1 MIDNTLIASAVD
13 AALRAVDEDHQHMYP
28 SEDSDTGLVC
38 SCGAVLDD
46 DNAAIGHIT
55 DVQVRAAV
63 QVIDA
68 EVSAEKADL
77 LARIDRALSRL
88 DERRTSSRSA
98 SEHARLDAKI
108 DGVKLARSYLEE
120 TTR

>member
-1 MIDNTLIASAVD
+1 MINDTTIMIAVG
-13 AALRAVDEDHQHMYP
+13 AAIRVMDEGHLHMNP
-28 SEDSDTGLVC
+28 GRGAALVC
-38 SCGAVLDD
+38 SCGAVLVD
-46 DNAAIGHIT
+46 DNQAIQHIT
-55 DVQVRAAV
+55 EVQVRAVA

-88 DERRTSSRSA
+88 DERRTSTRSA
-98 SEHARLDAKI
+98 SERIRLDAKI

>member
-1 MIDNTLIASAVD
+1 MINDTTIMLAVVEAIRVMD
-13 AALRAVDEDHQHMYP
+13 KGHRHMNP
-28 SEDSDTGLVC
+28 GDGTGLVC
-38 SCGAVLDD
+38 SCGAVLVDE
-46 DNAAIGHIT
+46 NQAIQHIT
-55 DVQVRAAV
+55 EVQVRAVAK
-63 QVIDA
+63 VIEA
-68 EVSAEKADL
+68 EVSAEKADM

-88 DERRTSSRSA
+88 DERRTSSRSV